1 MNPFKILNVGPD
13 AAAREILLAA
23 AQAMRERRH
32 SAREIAAARQMLME
46 PEQRA
51 VLAFLHF
58 TDTAPLLRPSDEL

>member
-13 AAAREILLAA
+13 AEPAEVMCAA
-23 AQAMRERRH
+23 AQALRERRH

-58 TDTAPLLRPSDEL
+58 TDTAPLLRSPNES